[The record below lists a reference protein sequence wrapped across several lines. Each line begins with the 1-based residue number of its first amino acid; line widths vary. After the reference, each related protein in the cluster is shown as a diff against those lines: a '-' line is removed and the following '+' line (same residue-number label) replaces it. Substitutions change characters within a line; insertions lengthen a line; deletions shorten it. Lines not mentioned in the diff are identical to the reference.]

1 MTIFKADQTK
11 TGEILMK
18 DIVYKEAKDYSLE
31 KVTELKGDRKLYVVF
46 STFGE
51 REAELINE
59 KITLLREK
67 TGDLIDRIFL
77 SHRRSGAAEELTESK
92 AREADPSAE
101 IIVCNDYRVPDMG
114 DEKGKGA
121 DMRRTLFHINRHH
134 CDKEED
140 PVIVFLDADVVEEYF
155 GEHFVLGL
163 AGPVYEGC
171 DFSKAGFWR
180 EMGRVKKFV
189 AQPLFSVIEHPV
201 LNNLRDLSYPLSGE
215 VAGRLSFFNSVKF
228 WQMYG
233 VETGVN
239 IDAFMGGFKTAD
251 VNLGLYDHEHHG
263 DVNIQKMCFG
273 IIRTYLMKLLEYGII
288 ELKDSASI
296 SHLFK
301 ASYIDEGA
309 DRQRLDFDLTERKY
323 QPLYKL
329 FE

>member
-1 MTIFKADQTK
+1 MEKFVNCEST
-11 TGEILMK
+11 
-18 DIVYKEAKDYSLE
+18 DYTLK
-31 KVTELKGDRKLYVVF
+31 KVTEIKRGRNLYVVF

-51 REAELINE
+51 REAELIKS
-59 KITLLREK
+59 KISLLREK
-67 TGDLIDRIFL
+67 TGDLIDKIFL
-77 SHRRSGAAEELTESK
+77 SHRRVSLGEELTERM
-92 AREADPSAE
+92 ALEADPDTE
-101 IIVCNDYRVPDMG
+101 IIICNNFHVPDMG

-121 DMRRTLFHINRHH
+121 DMRRTLFHINKNH
-134 CDKEED
+134 CQEGED
-140 PVIVFLDADVVEEYF
+140 PVVVFLDADVVEEYF

-163 AGPVYEGC
+163 AGAVFEGC

-189 AQPLFSVIEHPV
+189 AQPLFSVIDHPL
-201 LNNLRDLSYPLSGE
+201 LNNLRELSYPLSGE
-215 VAGRLSFFNSVKF
+215 VAGSLSFFNSVNF

-273 IIRTYLMKLLEYGII
+273 IIRTYLLKLLEYDII
-288 ELKDSASI
+288 DLKNDAKI

-301 ASYIDEGA
+301 AAYIDDKA

-323 QPLYKL
+323 QPLKEL
-329 FE
+329 FK